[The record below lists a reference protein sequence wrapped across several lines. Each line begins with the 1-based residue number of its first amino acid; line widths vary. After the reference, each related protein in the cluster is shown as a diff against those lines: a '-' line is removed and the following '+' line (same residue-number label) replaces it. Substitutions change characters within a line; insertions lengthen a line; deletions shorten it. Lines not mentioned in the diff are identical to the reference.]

1 MIGTRVEP
9 SRVVNMESI
18 TKAVKDLHTAGQLI
32 TWSYF
37 NPTHKTNKIMI
48 YVIYY
53 YSLPMQL
60 TQVYINLYSS
70 LLNCIS
76 LNGTY
81 FKTMRVS
88 DYDDTVFYFSFLFL
102 KL

>member
-1 MIGTRVEP
+1 
-9 SRVVNMESI
+9 
-18 TKAVKDLHTAGQLI
+18 
-32 TWSYF
+32 
-37 NPTHKTNKIMI
+37 MI

-81 FKTMRVS
+81 FKTKRVS
-88 DYDDTVFYFSFLFL
+88 DYDETVFYFSFCSETLAVDKNSGSL
-102 KL
+102 VKC